1 MKEKF
6 VPKYWSLNTAAISN
20 TGSFWTDGSDLYS
33 KDIKIGFTD
42 LNNNKV
48 LYNYTKY
55 KNGIFIS
62 ALTSRHVNLAK
73 FYSNQF
79 IIKKKE
85 KNVKRPKSTGS

>member
-6 VPKYWSLNTAAISN
+6 IPQYWSKNIPAESN
-20 TGSFWTDGSDLYS
+20 TGSFKTDGYNLFS
-33 KDIKIGFTD
+33 KNIKIGFTQ
-42 LNNNKV
+42 NNQKI

-73 FYSNQF
+73 FYSTKF
-79 IIKKKE
+79 ITKTKE
-85 KNVKRPKSTGS
+85 